1 MVTNPT
7 LYPPDITITM
17 VSKTH
22 YFSANCMGNDE
33 CPLTLDD
40 AGGVLGHAYFPDS
53 SGTCREIHLDIN
65 ERWYFG
71 NNPNIPKNQTSFL
84 MVLVHEIGH
93 ALGIAHSASP
103 NAIMFAFYQHEIRGL
118 DVDDINAVQYLY
130 GRKNKYDSIPKS
142 TTASA
147 IPKTTTTI
155 RSTTPT
161 RLGDQCYYMETCK
174 YTDQHASCIQ
184 VHHHAVCQCEN
195 GYHSVSIDRPSKKVF
210 CAEVPRADP
219 VIDQGMKCQRFG
231 EETWNKIRYVD
242 AQKKKLHASPVFS
255 TLKVNSSL
263 YNNGHASPMTDMLS
277 KSDLAFG
284 TISHGLLKQRRII
297 HEALKEAGNK
307 HPEAADTLKKVF
319 AANSEYKTI
328 SDDLLQFVCG
338 KRAEI
343 IESRRKLYE
352 PKSSYYR
359 SIVNE
364 IPPSGTHLWDEEQ
377 LKDVVKMHGV
387 TKIAPV
393 RWQSNL
399 GKVALRQKV
408 PQGTSHEKRT
418 KARGIHPDRYSHKA
432 GFLHQPG
439 EVRNKT
445 YTEIGI
451 SRYYVEHHKKSKE
464 FTGGQN
470 PPSANINP
478 SWNQEQDLELEAGKG
493 TARENGICLVCYPI
507 GSTTLQKDTKSSQ
520 SDVRKPTKETVQ
532 YRPGSIARAKMVGE
546 KLKRVIHNLHERT
559 GSSYNNRCLKHGLG
573 SPSRR
578 HFEERKL
585 DRAAGKVAY
594 QQKRNVRDLLS
605 AKKPPRS
612 IGKQNTVNSD
622 GQQDG
627 GFLLEKSRRN
637 QVGHAFGI
645 DQEDPGAGTSIQY
658 VSENRT
664 YSRKLQY
671 CDRPP
676 IQRKGSARLALIKD
690 SSEEDLRKVGN
701 PLHRPIYDSRIS
713 RHVAV
718 MTSDF
723 STFAGVLSG
732 IAILS
737 GLICFVLHLFNQNLY
752 ETRHHRHRFG
762 NANLAP
768 PILFSSDP
776 GELRSLCFLASF
788 YVLCQLGVSLSQN
801 SLLIK

>member
-210 CAEVPRADP
+210 CAED
-219 VIDQGMKCQRFG
+219 
-231 EETWNKIRYVD
+231 
-242 AQKKKLHASPVFS
+242 
-255 TLKVNSSL
+255 
-263 YNNGHASPMTDMLS
+263 
-277 KSDLAFG
+277 
-284 TISHGLLKQRRII
+284 
-297 HEALKEAGNK
+297 
-307 HPEAADTLKKVF
+307 
-319 AANSEYKTI
+319 
-328 SDDLLQFVCG
+328 
-338 KRAEI
+338 
-343 IESRRKLYE
+343 
-352 PKSSYYR
+352 
-359 SIVNE
+359 
-364 IPPSGTHLWDEEQ
+364 
-377 LKDVVKMHGV
+377 
-387 TKIAPV
+387 
-393 RWQSNL
+393 
-399 GKVALRQKV
+399 
-408 PQGTSHEKRT
+408 
-418 KARGIHPDRYSHKA
+418 
-432 GFLHQPG
+432 
-439 EVRNKT
+439 
-445 YTEIGI
+445 
-451 SRYYVEHHKKSKE
+451 
-464 FTGGQN
+464 
-470 PPSANINP
+470 
-478 SWNQEQDLELEAGKG
+478 
-493 TARENGICLVCYPI
+493 
-507 GSTTLQKDTKSSQ
+507 
-520 SDVRKPTKETVQ
+520 
-532 YRPGSIARAKMVGE
+532 
-546 KLKRVIHNLHERT
+546 
-559 GSSYNNRCLKHGLG
+559 
-573 SPSRR
+573 
-578 HFEERKL
+578 
-585 DRAAGKVAY
+585 
-594 QQKRNVRDLLS
+594 
-605 AKKPPRS
+605 
-612 IGKQNTVNSD
+612 
-622 GQQDG
+622 
-627 GFLLEKSRRN
+627 
-637 QVGHAFGI
+637 
-645 DQEDPGAGTSIQY
+645 
-658 VSENRT
+658 
-664 YSRKLQY
+664 
-671 CDRPP
+671 
-676 IQRKGSARLALIKD
+676 
-690 SSEEDLRKVGN
+690 
-701 PLHRPIYDSRIS
+701 
-713 RHVAV
+713 VAV